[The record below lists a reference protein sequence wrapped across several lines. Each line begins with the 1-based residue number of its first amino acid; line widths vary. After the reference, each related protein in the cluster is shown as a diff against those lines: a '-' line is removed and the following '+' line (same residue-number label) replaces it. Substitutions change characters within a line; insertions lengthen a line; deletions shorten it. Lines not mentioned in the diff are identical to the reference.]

1 MASFNVASAPRQAGR
16 VFVVTGA
23 NSGLGLETAKML
35 AALEATVVI
44 ACRSPERGEAARRE
58 VESARSGDGGE
69 VAAMALDL
77 ASLRSVESF
86 AAALGSRFDRID
98 GLINNAGVM
107 AMPRANTEDG
117 FELQL
122 GTNHLGHFA
131 LTARLSSL
139 LVKSDAPCVV
149 TVSSTTHWG
158 GRIDF
163 DDLMGERRYSP
174 WGAYAQSKLANLLFT
189 HELDRR
195 AKRAGSRLRANAAH
209 PGYAATNL
217 QRRGPEATGDK
228 IGARLMAI
236 GNALVAQS
244 AASGALPTLY
254 AATHPEAK
262 GGAFYGPRVLEL
274 WGAPKLALR
283 AAASRDDA
291 AASRLWDASLALTNV
306 SFSFT

>member
-1 MASFNVASAPRQAGR
+1 MASFDVTSAPRQEGR

-35 AALEATVVI
+35 AALGATVVI
-44 ACRSPERGEAARRE
+44 ACRSAERGEGARRE
-58 VESARSGDGGE
+58 VEGANPGAAGE
-69 VAAMALDL
+69 IVAMALDL
-77 ASLRSVESF
+77 ASLRSVEAF
-86 AAALGSRFDRID
+86 AAALAARFDRVD

-107 AMPRANTEDG
+107 AMPRTRTEDG

-131 LTARLSSL
+131 LTARLSAL
-139 LVKSDAPCVV
+139 LARSEQPRVV

-163 DDLMGERRYSP
+163 EDLMGERRYSP

-189 HELDRR
+189 LELDRR
-195 AKRAGSRLRANAAH
+195 AKAAGSRLRANAAH

-217 QRRGPEATGDK
+217 QRRGPEASGDK
-228 IGARLMAI
+228 LGARLMAI
-236 GNALVAQS
+236 GNSFFAQS
-244 AASGALPTLY
+244 AAAGALPTLY
-254 AATHPEAK
+254 AATHPDAE

-283 AAASRDDA
+283 ARASRDVVA
-291 AASRLWDASLALTNV
+291 AARLWEASEALTKV
-306 SFSFT
+306 SFSFR